1 MAGWGSWRGLHVTV
15 DIELTNRCNATC
27 SFCPRDK
34 TPHQGLMSDETFC
47 GALERAVEHRGVVEQ
62 VFPDS
67 RFNIV
72 FCGMGEPLLHPK
84 VVEYTRRAT
93 DAGLD
98 VHLSTNGSLLDDA
111 TGRALL
117 DAGVRAVFLNVGEHG
132 EAYEAVYR
140 LPFERTRDRVV
151 AFARMAAQR
160 CRVVAVLVDHRN
172 DPRHVDTMR
181 SYWAGLGIDRAH
193 PHALNNRGGS
203 LHVEHMQ
210 YDEHPHVL
218 PAWEVLDHDAG
229 TPMCE
234 VPFHRMFIGYDGRY
248 YLCSSDWEKRARV
261 GSVFEGSLL
270 EATQERTLRA
280 ADRSPVCSTCSL
292 DPTNRLAEALAAAE
306 DGAADL
312 ASVDEARRAA
322 VHRVE
327 VAHRAAARLGA
338 TVPAG
343 TRPQR
348 QRTHIP
354 VIPA

>member
-1 MAGWGSWRGLHVTV
+1 VARWGSWSGLHITV
-15 DIELTNRCNATC
+15 DIELTNRCNAAC
-27 SFCPRDK
+27 SFCPREK
-34 TPHQGLMSDETFC
+34 TPHQGLISDETFC
-47 GALERAVEHRGVVEQ
+47 RALERTVEHRDVVEH

-67 RFNIV
+67 WFSVV
-72 FCGMGEPLLHPK
+72 FCGMGEPLLHPR
-84 VVEYTRRAT
+84 VVEYARRAT
-93 DAGLD
+93 AAGLE

-117 DAGVRAVFLNVGEHG
+117 DAGVRAVFLNIGDHG
-132 EAYEAVYR
+132 AVYEAVYR

-151 AFARMAAQR
+151 AFARMAGQR

-172 DPRHVDTMR
+172 DPGHLDAMR
-181 SYWAGLGIDRAH
+181 SYWAGLGIERAH

-210 YDEHPHVL
+210 YDEHPYVV
-218 PAWEVLDHDAG
+218 PAWEALDHEVG

-248 YLCSSDWEKRARV
+248 YLCSSDWEKRAKV

-270 EATQERTLRA
+270 DATQERTLRA
-280 ADRSPVCSTCSL
+280 ADRSPVCRTCSL
-292 DPTNRLAEALAAAE
+292 DPTNRLAEALAEAE
-306 DGAADL
+306 DGGVDQ
-312 ASVDEARRAA
+312 ASIDEARRAA
-322 VHRVE
+322 VARVA

-348 QRTHIP
+348 PPTRIP